1 VAHGPIDVLVNNAG
15 FEVAGLV
22 DSLAD
27 DLLSRQFDTNV
38 FRVVRM
44 VRAASPEMRARK
56 QAAIANL
63 SSMVGSLTS
72 LYVFAYAAGKH
83 AVESSSEVLR
93 FELAPV
99 GVRGMIVDAYC
110 RPSS

>member
-1 VAHGPIDVLVNNAG
+1 
-15 FEVAGLV
+15 
-22 DSLAD
+22 
-27 DLLSRQFDTNV
+27 
-38 FRVVRM
+38 M
-44 VRAASPEMRARK
+44 VRAASSEMCARK

-99 GVRGMIVDAYC
+99 GVRAMIVDAYC
-110 RPSS
+110 RPSSWNNGHPSAPRLSTSRAFKRGKSKYPKIGT